1 MKEKQSDSLVY
12 EYWFA
17 GIRALSTR
25 KKRKLREEL
34 GNAENIYYIEE
45 TKLRSFDFLTEK
57 DIMAINSE
65 RKNKEIKKEYD
76 ICLEKGIVFVPF
88 FHPQYPRRLR
98 KIVSPPYALYVKGNL
113 PDDDKPSAAIVGA
126 RQCTPYGEQMAISF
140 AEMLAENGVQII
152 SGMAKGIDG
161 AGQRGAL
168 NVGGKSYGV
177 LGCGIDICYPR
188 EHIGL
193 YSDLQ
198 KSGGILSEQP
208 TGTPP
213 LKEFFPARNRII
225 SGLSDIVL
233 VMEAKEKSGSLITA
247 DMALEQGKDVYALPG
262 PITSNYSRG
271 CNELIRQGAGILVSP
286 EELMEE
292 LGVSCNSF
300 PVKMDGNSGKN
311 EKMLERAENL
321 VYSKLDL
328 YPKSLSRLLDETKMA
343 PAELMQQLTSLII
356 KGYIEEI
363 SKNYYVRSKL

>member
-1 MKEKQSDSLVY
+1 M
-12 EYWFA
+12 
-17 GIRALSTR
+17 
-25 KKRKLREEL
+25 
-34 GNAENIYYIEE
+34 
-45 TKLRSFDFLTEK
+45 
-57 DIMAINSE
+57 
-65 RKNKEIKKEYD
+65 
-76 ICLEKGIVFVPF
+76 
-88 FHPQYPRRLR
+88 
-98 KIVSPPYALYVKGNL
+98 
-113 PDDDKPSAAIVGA
+113 
-126 RQCTPYGEQMAISF
+126 
-140 AEMLAENGVQII
+140 
-152 SGMAKGIDG
+152 
-161 AGQRGAL
+161 
-168 NVGGKSYGV
+168 
-177 LGCGIDICYPR
+177 
-188 EHIGL
+188 
-193 YSDLQ
+193 
-198 KSGGILSEQP
+198 SEQP

-343 PAELMQQLTSLII
+343 PAELIQQLTSLII